1 MRPQLPAGTSSAS
14 RSRYSSREDVLAR
27 RRRGELRPEQVEE
40 PAERPHAAAHA
51 AALVEIRAGDAGEV
65 RPEVHRL
72 LAVLVP
78 VHHGGDVRAQRDERR
93 ALVERARAERLDR
106 LVVGGGH
113 DRQALRDAGRR
124 RRVGGHVAGDVARH
138 LQLDQQ
144 LRAHVEL
151 LEQLGVPL
159 PRVGVDGPLQDD
171 VVGGAVAELPGEPV
185 GHVAGR
191 GGGVGELGIVREP
204 GLVRARVHPAHDRLE
219 QRAVG
224 LEEGLAAADGAQADA
239 EDVRRVAGEPGHHLA
254 ARRDDG
260 LPEVVVGMH
269 GVPRPAGAP
278 SEEDPAWRRRPR
290 CPPGRR

>member
-1 MRPQLPAGTSSAS
+1 MA
-14 RSRYSSREDVLAR
+14 
-27 RRRGELRPEQVEE
+27 
-40 PAERPHAAAHA
+40 
-51 AALVEIRAGDAGEV
+51 
-65 RPEVHRL
+65 
-72 LAVLVP
+72 
-78 VHHGGDVRAQRDERR
+78 VHHRGDVGAQRDERR
-93 ALVERARAERLDR
+93 ALVERARAERFDR

-171 VVGGAVAELPGEPV
+171 VVGGAVAEPPGEPV

-191 GGGVGELGIVREP
+191 GGGVGELGIVGDP
-204 GLVRARVHPAHDRLE
+204 GLVGARVHPAHDRLE

-239 EDVRRVAGEPGHHLA
+239 EDVRRVAGELGHHLA

-269 GVPRPAGAP
+269 GVPHLRVLHREKGPPGVADHVALEVVDDDLGALGAVVDADQVLAGHRAVPSRPSGRG
-278 SEEDPAWRRRPR
+278 SRRRPR
-290 CPPGRR
+290 ARGR